1 MSAFVADYKPGVTPG
16 GERGR
21 KENRAGASGS
31 AAESRNS
38 SSCGKR
44 AAGPLSLSHL
54 RGGRL
59 GPDAAPGSGRPRA
72 PASLGAACAA
82 PGAQR
87 ERCLRPFCRSPR
99 RPPLSPLYF
108 PSRSSPP
115 PHPVTIFFF
124 FHRQNVLINLLL
136 LFPDLTWWPTQSTT
150 LTKRSLRDKTRLTS
164 EEQGKCFRGRGQ
176 FLTWT
181 PTRTGAARG
190 GVGVGKDFPRSLSA
204 PPNPVLR
211 LHLLLPR
218 TATPG
223 PRAGRPPA
231 ALSPRAAFLRRPPRP
246 QSGAPL
252 VPQPGRYLGWLLLN
266 RRALWHVG

>member
-164 EEQGKCFRGRGQ
+164 EEQARNVSPERVGAGQSRASVSPCPLCSSEAVTVKGSGGRGRSIAQ
-176 FLTWT
+176 KL
-181 PTRTGAARG
+181 
-190 GVGVGKDFPRSLSA
+190 
-204 PPNPVLR
+204 PPLQR
-211 LHLLLPR
+211 D
-218 TATPG
+218 
-223 PRAGRPPA
+223 
-231 ALSPRAAFLRRPPRP
+231 
-246 QSGAPL
+246 
-252 VPQPGRYLGWLLLN
+252 
-266 RRALWHVG
+266 